1 MGDDQ
6 EPVAAARVSE
16 LTAEIADLQMRLTYQ
31 EDEIGHLTRV
41 LEEQRVELQR
51 QADQIEQLHAFVAAL
66 AKGIREQITDGP
78 PPHY

>member
-1 MGDDQ
+1 
-6 EPVAAARVSE
+6 
-16 LTAEIADLQMRLTYQ
+16 
-31 EDEIGHLTRV
+31 V

-51 QADQIEQLHAFVAAL
+51 QADQIEQLHAFVATL